1 MNFKVIKKFRDR
13 NTKAVHNIDTVLAL
27 ADERAAEIN
36 AAAGGPYVETLPDPG
51 PVTPPPAEPETPP
64 DPEPIIPPAGGN
76 GNDPGGCDD
85 ELSDIRKLDKTGLQM
100 RAAELGLDI
109 SACKNNTER
118 ADMII
123 AALKKASDAGSGIEG
138 GGGSD
143 GGG

>member
-27 ADERAAEIN
+27 TDERAAEIN
-36 AAAGGPYVETLPDPG
+36 AAVSGPHVEPLQDL
-51 PVTPPPAEPETPP
+51 
-64 DPEPIIPPAGGN
+64 DPIIPPAGGN

-85 ELSDIRKLDKTGLQM
+85 KPSDIKKLDKTGLEKK
-100 RAAELGLDI
+100 AGELGLDI
-109 SACKNNTER
+109 SACKNNPER

-123 AALKKASDAGSGIEG
+123 AAMKKASGAGNGGEG